1 MVHPVIRKLE
11 AIEPLTDTERRK
23 VAELIRDV
31 GDVDRKADII
41 ADGDSPEFVHLIL
54 DGWAARY
61 KVLHD
66 GSRRI
71 TAFLIPGDFCD
82 LHITILEAMDH
93 GIVALTDCRV
103 AYIEQAAI
111 DEITRSTPVLTRALW
126 RATLVDEAVLRQWL
140 VNAGRRNAFEA
151 VGHLLCELHLRMK
164 IVGLAEGDIL
174 DLPITQ
180 EELADATGM
189 TPVHINRTLQRL
201 RKDGLIELGSGTLY
215 VPDVQALRRSCDFDS
230 AYLHLRAGLAHELKG
245 AAPADELAGGYSR
258 SLG

>member
-11 AIEPLTDTERRK
+11 VIEPLTDTERRR
-23 VAELIRDV
+23 VARLVRDIRDV
-31 GDVDRKADII
+31 ARKTDII
-41 ADGDSPEFVHLIL
+41 ADGESPEFVHLIL
-54 DGWAARY
+54 EGWAARY
-61 KVLHD
+61 KILRD

-71 TAFLIPGDFCD
+71 TAFLLPGDFCD
-82 LHITILEAMDH
+82 LHIIILDKMDH

-103 AYIEQAAI
+103 AYIEQGAI
-111 DEITRSTPVLTRALW
+111 DELTRSTPVLTRGLW

-140 VNAGRRNAFEA
+140 VNGGRRNAFQA

-164 IVGLAEGDIL
+164 LVGLAEGDML

-201 RKDGLIELGSGTLY
+201 RGDGLIELGSGTLY
-215 VPDVQALRRSCDFDS
+215 VPDVRALRRSCDFDS
-230 AYLHLRAGLAHELKG
+230 AYLHLRASVAEAPKDGLASDENRPLFP
-245 AAPADELAGGYSR
+245 AA
-258 SLG
+258 

>member
-23 VAELIRDV
+23 IDSLVRDV
-31 GDVDRKADII
+31 GDVARKTDII
-41 ADGDSPEFVHLIL
+41 ADGESPNYVHLIL
-54 DGWAARY
+54 EGWAARY
-61 KVLHD
+61 KVLRD

-82 LHITILEAMDH
+82 LHITILDAMDH

-103 AYIEQAAI
+103 AYIEQATI
-111 DEITRSTPVLTRALW
+111 DEVTRSTPALTRALW

-140 VNAGRRNAFEA
+140 VNCGRRNALEA
-151 VGHLLCELHLRMK
+151 VAHLLCELHLRMQL
-164 IVGLAEGDIL
+164 VGLAANDRL
-174 DLPITQ
+174 DLPVTQ

-201 RKDGLIELGSGTLY
+201 RNEGLIELGSGTLY
-215 VPDVQALRRSCDFDS
+215 VPDVRTLRRACDFDS
-230 AYLHLRAGLAHELKG
+230 AYLHLLS
-245 AAPADELAGGYSR
+245 SR
-258 SLG
+258 SVGSEEKRY